1 MPREK
6 PPVHGSGFRDR
17 LALTFMPG
25 VLDKVRRNF
34 RDIDY
39 AQALVRAFDDR
50 PLQCSLYVT
59 DQCNLDCS
67 YCTEYDNSVP
77 HPSLA
82 QLERWVRKI
91 RELGTERIALVGGE
105 PLMHPDIV
113 ALVRFCKRL
122 GMSTSLTTNGFL
134 LTRELVAQLA
144 EAGLDVMQISID
156 RVTPSPVTKKSLK
169 TVERKVALLKDSPI
183 KLHLTGVICGDTL
196 DECEQVLA
204 FGLSRDIPTEIRL
217 VHAGPDGLMRVDPGA
232 RERAR
237 AILERMIEQKQ
248 RGEKIHTTRALHDYQ
263 LGLLEGR
270 DMTQE
275 WVCAAGY
282 KLFFVSARGKFY
294 ECSMRHTERD
304 LLDMTLADLAPYH
317 ARKACQNG
325 CGVYC
330 VVGVSLF
337 RDNLERRARQGE
349 RANPVRAA
357 GERGGA
363 AAEEAADLGSARAAR
378 AVAGPNS
385 ANRSPAG
392 VTCP

>member
-248 RGEKIHTTRALHDYQ
+248 RGEKIHTTRALLDYQ

-337 RDNLERRARQGE
+337 RDNPAKY
-349 RANPVRAA
+349 VA
-357 GERGGA
+357 GEVVPRLRQTWNDVRGKA
-363 AAEEAADLGSARAAR
+363 SAQTPFELLASVAEPLRRKLPILGQRGQR
-378 AVAGPNS
+378 EP
-385 ANRSPAG
+385 
-392 VTCP
+392 